1 MARGMSQENHPI
13 PLMVLGGPDR
23 LSPGRGVAELEIREL
38 DPDAAIMHAQVAA
51 AGFEAPVELFSQMM
65 TPSILALPG
74 VHCYLGEVDGNP
86 VSTGLGVVIDASVGV
101 FNIATPPEC
110 RRRGYGAA
118 LTSRIVEDAFKTG
131 AASAWLQSSI
141 EGYSIYEGLGFRNL
155 EQWTCWISPETA
167 TP

>member
-1 MARGMSQENHPI
+1 
-13 PLMVLGGPDR
+13 
-23 LSPGRGVAELEIREL
+23 
-38 DPDAAIMHAQVAA
+38 
-51 AGFEAPVELFSQMM
+51 MM

-86 VSTGLGVVIDASVGV
+86 VSTGLGVITDASVGV

-118 LTSRIVEDAFKTG
+118 LTSRIVKDAFKAG
-131 AASAWLQSSI
+131 AASAWLQSST

-155 EQWTCWISPETA
+155 EEWTCWISPEIG

>member
-1 MARGMSQENHPI
+1 MSQETHPI
-13 PLMVLGGPDR
+13 PLMVLAGPDR
-23 LSPGRGVAELEIREL
+23 LSPGQGPAELEIREL
-38 DPDAAIMHAQVAA
+38 DSDAAVMHAQVAA

-86 VSTGLGVVIDASVGV
+86 VSTGLGVITDASVGV

-118 LTSRIVEDAFKTG
+118 LTSRIVKDAFKAG
-131 AASAWLQSSI
+131 AASAWLQSST
-141 EGYSIYEGLGFRNL
+141 EGYSIYEELGFRNL
-155 EQWTCWISPETA
+155 EEWTCWISPEIG